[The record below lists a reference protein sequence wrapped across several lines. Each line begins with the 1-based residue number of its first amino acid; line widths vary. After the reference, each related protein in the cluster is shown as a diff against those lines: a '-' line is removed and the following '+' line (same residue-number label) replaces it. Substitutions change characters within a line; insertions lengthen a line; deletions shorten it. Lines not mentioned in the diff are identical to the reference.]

1 MVGSNPTLAPKP
13 CKVQGIITIFEGSMK
28 VQININGSVV
38 AHIELCDKQDGNT
51 EITIISADPMDYF
64 EMPDTVPDDEVL
76 WFMQRAMAQISNRL
90 MVEHLPC
97 KYAGI
102 ASGSPINN

>member
-1 MVGSNPTLAPKP
+1 
-13 CKVQGIITIFEGSMK
+13 MK
-28 VQININGSVV
+28 VRIDIDDVTV
-38 AHIELCDKQDGNT
+38 AHIELCDKLDGNT
-51 EITIISADPMDYF
+51 EITIISNDPMDYF
-64 EMPDTVPDDEVL
+64 EMPDIVPNNEVL
-76 WFMQRAMAQISNRL
+76 WFMQRALAQISNRL